1 LGIEGRRE
9 DGFVREVLNKLED
22 KPTRTAVMAER
33 ALLHRLQGGC
43 QVPIAAHATLVGSNI
58 VLEGLVASVDG
69 KEVIRDR
76 VTGTANDP
84 HSVGVQLAERLLA
97 RGGDRILQAIY
108 GTAP

>member
-1 LGIEGRRE
+1 
-9 DGFVREVLNKLED
+9 
-22 KPTRTAVMAER
+22 MAER

-43 QVPIAAHATLVGSNI
+43 QVPIAAHATLNGRDL

-76 VTGTANDP
+76 VQGTFDDP
-84 HSVGVQLAERLLA
+84 ESAGIRLAERLLT

-108 GTAP
+108 GAAS